1 MLMVSLIGESSEVV
15 FPEVFSGEGWLFV
28 GPRSENLS
36 GWWSLDPRAQAVERP
51 NMNGSYGPMGLL
63 VSHRVVGVQ
72 AVFRGSESECEVAR
86 SLIAS
91 LVSQHLRMVITD
103 GDEVLHAK
111 CFISE
116 KPAIKNL
123 NATTFTLGLVLTCP
137 DPLKYSGTGESLS
150 DWLVASGFWSTG
162 SAGGLLF
169 PLFDQAPNDL
179 VSSTAEPTM
188 RFTESGLTNS
198 VTVINDGQAAVWPIL
213 EATGPLS
220 TARWECA
227 GHVVEWEGVLDEGNL
242 LRIDTRSGDVT
253 VGEFEAPSA
262 SIISDDFFQIQ
273 PGENTVSFSA
283 DRNASYRVRWLSAWM

>member
-15 FPEVFSGEGWLFV
+15 FPEVFSGGGWLFV

-162 SAGGLLF
+162 FSGG
-169 PLFDQAPNDL
+169 
-179 VSSTAEPTM
+179 
-188 RFTESGLTNS
+188 R
-198 VTVINDGQAAVWPIL
+198 
-213 EATGPLS
+213 
-220 TARWECA
+220 
-227 GHVVEWEGVLDEGNL
+227 
-242 LRIDTRSGDVT
+242 
-253 VGEFEAPSA
+253 
-262 SIISDDFFQIQ
+262 
-273 PGENTVSFSA
+273 
-283 DRNASYRVRWLSAWM
+283 